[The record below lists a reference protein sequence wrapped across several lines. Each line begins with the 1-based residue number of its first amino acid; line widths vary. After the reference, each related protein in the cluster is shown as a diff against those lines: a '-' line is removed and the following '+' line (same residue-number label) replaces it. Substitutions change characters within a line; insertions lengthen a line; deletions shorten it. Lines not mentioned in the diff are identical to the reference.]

1 MFPTSSKPYLI
12 RALYEWCYEESLTP
26 HIVVRVDE
34 NCQVPKAFVKDGY
47 ITFNVG
53 PLATKDFLVDNYWVS
68 FSARFGGQA
77 QEVFFPVATV
87 VSFFARE
94 TQEGMGF
101 PFEEDYELPDGDI
114 ESSDARESTESKTED
129 KKRATVL
136 QIIK

>member
-1 MFPTSSKPYLI
+1 MFPASSKPYLI
-12 RALYEWCYEESLTP
+12 RALYEWCYDQSLTP
-26 HIVVRVDE
+26 HIVARVDK

-53 PLATKDFLVDNYWVS
+53 PVATKDFHVDNHWVS

-77 QEVFFPVATV
+77 QEVMFPVATV

-101 PFEEDYELPDGDI
+101 PFEEDYDLVDNTV
-114 ESSDARESTESKTED
+114 ESGAASEKPET
-129 KKRATVL
+129 KKASIL

>member
-1 MFPTSSKPYLI
+1 MFPASAKPYII
-12 RALYEWCYEESLTP
+12 RSLYEWCYDESLTP
-26 HIVVRVDE
+26 HIVVRVDK

-53 PLATKDFLVDNYWVS
+53 PLATKDFLVDNHWIS

-101 PFEEDYELPDGDI
+101 PFEEDYELPDVDA
-114 ESSDARESTESKTED
+114 ESTDSSDTETTKD
-129 KKRATVL
+129 AKKKATVL

>member
-1 MFPTSSKPYLI
+1 MFPASSKPYLI
-12 RALYEWCYEESLTP
+12 RALYEWCYDESLTP
-26 HIVVRVDE
+26 HIVVRVDK
-34 NCQVPKAFVKDGY
+34 NCHVPKAFVKDGY

-53 PLATKDFLVDNYWVS
+53 PLATKDFQVDNHWVS

-77 QEVFFPVATV
+77 QEILFPVATV

-101 PFEEDYELPDGDI
+101 PFEEDYELP
-114 ESSDARESTESKTED
+114 SSDAGAENSIESDPKEMT
-129 KKRATVL
+129 KKKATVL

>member
-1 MFPTSSKPYLI
+1 MFPVSSKPYLI
-12 RALYEWCYEESLTP
+12 RALYEWCYDESLTP
-26 HIVVRVDE
+26 HIVVRVDS

-53 PLATKDFLVDNYWVS
+53 PMATKDFSVNNDWVS

-77 QEVFFPVATV
+77 QEVLFPVATV

-101 PFEEDYELPDGDI
+101 PFEEDYELSNGADGTTA
-114 ESSDARESTESKTED
+114 SDVAETDEGT
-129 KKRATVL
+129 KKKATVL

>member
-12 RALYEWCYEESLTP
+12 RALYEWCYDQSLTP
-26 HIVVRVDE
+26 HIVVRVDK

-47 ITFNVG
+47 ITFNIG
-53 PLATKDFLVDNYWVS
+53 PLATKDFLVDNHWVS

-77 QEVFFPVATV
+77 QEILFPVATV

-101 PFEEDYELPDGDI
+101 PFEEDYELPDVSIDT
-114 ESSDARESTESKTED
+114 SDGTDSEPSQET
-129 KKRATVL
+129 KKKATVL
-136 QIIK
+136 KIIK

>member
-12 RALYEWCYEESLTP
+12 RALYEWCYDESLTP
-26 HIVVRVDE
+26 HIVVRVDK

-53 PLATKDFLVDNYWVS
+53 PMATKDFVVSNDWVT

-77 QEVFFPVATV
+77 QEVLFPVATV

-101 PFEEDYELPDGDI
+101 PFEEDYELSSSVDESGAIDEVEPD
-114 ESSDARESTESKTED
+114 EP
-129 KKRATVL
+129 KKKKATVL

>member
-12 RALYEWCYEESLTP
+12 RALYEWCYDQSLTP
-26 HIVVRVDE
+26 HIVVRVDK

-47 ITFNVG
+47 ITFNIG
-53 PLATKDFLVDNYWVS
+53 PLATKDFLVDNHWVS

-77 QEVFFPVATV
+77 QEILFPVATV

-101 PFEEDYELPDGDI
+101 PFEEDYELPDVSIGT
-114 ESSDARESTESKTED
+114 SAGTDAETTDET
-129 KKRATVL
+129 KKKATVL
-136 QIIK
+136 KIIK

>member
-1 MFPTSSKPYLI
+1 MFPASSKPYLI
-12 RALYEWCYEESLTP
+12 RALYEWCYDQSLTP
-26 HIVVRVDE
+26 HIVVRVDK

-53 PLATKDFLVDNYWVS
+53 PVATKDFHVDNHWVS
-68 FSARFGGQA
+68 FSARFDGQA
-77 QEVFFPVATV
+77 QEVMFPVATV

-101 PFEEDYELPDGDI
+101 PFEEDYDLVDNTV
-114 ESSDARESTESKTED
+114 ESGAASEKPET
-129 KKRATVL
+129 KKASIL